1 MTVEGLG
8 YESLIGTTII
18 CESGDT
24 CLLKCASGACD
35 STTNYICLDGATCN
49 LNPKQCLSR
58 SGGTFRGMACPTIST
73 NITSNAKQ
81 LNQMDIED
89 DGVEMQ
95 LFGDIEIANNNH
107 QMEGNMMNILLFVVI
122 GLLLVISVVM
132 MVYYYK
138 MNINNDKYLE
148 LK

>member
-1 MTVEGLG
+1 MEGLG
-8 YESLIGTTII
+8 YQSLFYQTYII

-35 STTNYICLDGATCN
+35 STTIYRCEDGATCN

-58 SGGTFRGMACPTIST
+58 SGGTFRGIGCPTIVMVS
-73 NITSNAKQ
+73 AKQ
-81 LNQMDIED
+81 LNKMDTEDIVKDHID
-89 DGVEMQ
+89 DGLDME

-107 QMEGNMMNILLFVVI
+107 GIGYMMNILLIVVI
-122 GLLLVISVVM
+122 GLLLIISVVM
-132 MVYYYK
+132 IYYYK
-138 MNINNDKYLE
+138 KNGNDKYLA